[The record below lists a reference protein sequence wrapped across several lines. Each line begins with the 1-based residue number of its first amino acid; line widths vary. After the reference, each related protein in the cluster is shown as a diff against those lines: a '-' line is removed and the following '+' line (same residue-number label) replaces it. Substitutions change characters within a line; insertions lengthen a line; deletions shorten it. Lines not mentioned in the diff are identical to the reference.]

1 MTQPL
6 WRTVWRSLKEA
17 GMKSS
22 YDPIIPLLG
31 INPEETEIEKDTCTP
46 IFIAALFTISRM

>member
-46 IFIAALFTISRM
+46 ILIAALFTISRM